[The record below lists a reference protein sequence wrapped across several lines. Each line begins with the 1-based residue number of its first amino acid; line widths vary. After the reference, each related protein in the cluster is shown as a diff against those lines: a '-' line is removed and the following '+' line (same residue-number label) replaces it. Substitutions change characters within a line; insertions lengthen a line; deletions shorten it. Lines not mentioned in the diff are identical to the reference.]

1 VTCSFRIAGSRASPW
16 TYGPGS
22 LERPPCCWSRRSGC
36 DGWVPDFSAGSP
48 RASGRRARDKEDR
61 DMTRVGQASATIR
74 TAAFLLLSL
83 LVAAPAWAQTSPAP
97 VAAPSW
103 APTAQVPADA
113 TTAPPVKVRSVLIL
127 PFATPD
133 ASREE
138 AWLGEA
144 TAQSITNAFHQVPGL
159 IQVERG
165 RLKAL
170 AQPEAWDESA

>member
-1 VTCSFRIAGSRASPW
+1 
-16 TYGPGS
+16 
-22 LERPPCCWSRRSGC
+22 
-36 DGWVPDFSAGSP
+36 
-48 RASGRRARDKEDR
+48 
-61 DMTRVGQASATIR
+61 MTRVGRASATIR

-83 LVAAPAWAQTSPAP
+83 LVAVPAWAQTAP
-97 VAAPSW
+97 VPAA
-103 APTAQVPADA
+103 AA
-113 TTAPPVKVRSVLIL
+113 TAPPVKVRSVLIL

-144 TAQSITNAFHQVPGL
+144 TAQSITNAFRQVPGL

-170 AQPEAWDESA
+170 AQPEAWDESAAVAAARALRADVAVFGEVRRTGGDPALQGRRPGVRSDQMGRGPVDPATAPRGAL